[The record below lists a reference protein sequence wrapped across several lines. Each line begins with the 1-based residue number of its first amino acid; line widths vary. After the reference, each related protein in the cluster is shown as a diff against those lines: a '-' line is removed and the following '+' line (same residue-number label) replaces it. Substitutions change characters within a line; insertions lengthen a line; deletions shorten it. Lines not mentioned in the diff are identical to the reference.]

1 MLNQNYFP
9 LKKNVYV
16 VEDNDDIRELV
27 EYLLESEAY
36 NVSGFATVGEFKKK
50 MDISHPDLI
59 VLDVMLPDGNGL
71 DVCNLLKV
79 KEDTKMIPIIL
90 MSANTNVAYISKESL
105 ADAFISKPFD
115 IDDLV
120 NRVAKLISK

>member
-1 MLNQNYFP
+1 M
-9 LKKNVYV
+9 KKNVYV

-36 NVSGFATVGEFKKK
+36 NVSGFATVTDFKKQ
-50 MDISHPDLI
+50 MAISHPDLI

-90 MSANTNVAYISKESL
+90 MSANTNVAYISKESK

-120 NRVAKLISK
+120 NRVAKLIDR